1 MGPIDNAQRSAG
13 HAVQGD
19 AEVRSEAA
27 TRASETT
34 RPPSRLGESGSK
46 RAASGEPLERP
57 APQRPKPLHP
67 ADLQQA
73 AYVVAREALGR
84 PLTAESKN
92 LLWTANETRKE
103 VIDLMAF
110 GRGNIESDVRV
121 SGGESKFRM
130 VACRV
135 VTGSLPTETLSP
147 RFRRAMEAA
156 LATRAGAGNCG
167 EFTDVS
173 AHLHARHLGEGDR
186 IVRQQID
193 DLDHVWARVQ
203 CATPEGGEPGSG
215 PAAILDTWAEGPI
228 VEPTDS
234 RLGSGTPSE
243 ARESQRIDGGV
254 DGEAM
259 HAAFQLSRGSF
270 MDAHAARVSQLADE
284 IKQSRH
290 VAPLSGLMEPIP
302 VVSQAFAHDA
312 RNAIDRGS
320 PTTLRASAVDALLE
334 SRTPPTREQAEAE
347 ADAVVTLASRLDS
360 PAPPP
365 RNSFRPIRED

>member
-1 MGPIDNAQRSAG
+1 MGPIDNAPRSAG
-13 HAVQGD
+13 HAVQGGT
-19 AEVRSEAA
+19 AGRSEAVSGTPGNA
-27 TRASETT
+27 
-34 RPPSRLGESGSK
+34 PPAGRLRESGSK
-46 RAASGEPLERP
+46 RAASGEPLARP
-57 APQRPKPLHP
+57 VPQRPQPLHP

-110 GRGNIESDVRV
+110 GRGNIESDVRD
-121 SGGESKFRM
+121 SGGDSKYRT

-135 VTGSLPTETLSP
+135 VRGSLPTDGLSS
-147 RFRRAMEAA
+147 RFRRAMQAA

-173 AHLHARHLGEGDR
+173 AHLHARHLAEGDR
-186 IVRQQID
+186 IVRQHID
-193 DLDHVWARVQ
+193 ELDHVWARVQ
-203 CATPEGGEPGSG
+203 SATPVGGEPGSG
-215 PAAILDTWAEGPI
+215 PAAILDAWAEGPI

-243 ARESQRIDGGV
+243 ARESQRIDGAQGP
-254 DGEAM
+254 EM
-259 HAAFQLSRGSF
+259 HAAFQLARGHVL
-270 MDAHAARVSQLADE
+270 DEHAALVSLLADE
-284 IKQSRH
+284 IKQGRGS
-290 VAPLSGLMEPIP
+290 APLAHFMDPIP

-312 RNAIDRGS
+312 RSAMDRGS
-320 PTTLRASAVDALLE
+320 PTSLHASAVDALLE

-347 ADAVVTLASRLDS
+347 AGTVVTLARQLDS
-360 PAPPP
+360 PAPLP
-365 RNSFRPIRED
+365 RNAFRPIREG